1 MDAKSKTLDSIINMY
16 KSQLRK
22 FERLSV
28 RDDDGNFLFGKNT
41 EFGTTVTEA
50 LIENTHKRLMQLMNQ
65 KLHGSGIKP
74 IANYTNGKAKS

>member
-41 EFGTTVTEA
+41 EFGKEGVPEYFGVFDFS
-50 LIENTHKRLMQLMNQ
+50 H
-65 KLHGSGIKP
+65 
-74 IANYTNGKAKS
+74 